1 MVMTLCL
8 MVYSVAQHK
17 LRKALKAAE
26 KTIPDSKGKETD
38 NPTLARVFRLFI
50 GIQLLMILS
59 PEIQQN
65 IVINLTPLR
74 IKIIELFGYKAME
87 IYGLLTKTDL
97 NTNKSAA

>member
-1 MVMTLCL
+1 MYYDLYLTINIVCTIILINI
-8 MVYSVAQHK
+8 HK
-17 LRKALKAAE
+17 IDAE
-26 KTIPDSKGKETD
+26 Y
-38 NPTLARVFRLFI
+38 R
-50 GIQLLMILS
+50 IQLLMILS

-97 NTNKSAA
+97 NINKSAA